1 MKKMISGLVALAM
14 LFPCLTNLTAMAQNP
29 EDLPFVGFYGGDPET
44 FDYLY
49 TYKHSDSRHFANFI
63 DGLIEHDAY
72 GNLVGAMATDWHANE
87 DATVWTFDLRQ
98 GVDWYTDEGL
108 PYAPVTADDF
118 VAGLQHAADFQ
129 SQTLYLVTD
138 LIKNLD
144 EYTKGL
150 VSFEEVGIKA
160 LDDYTLEY
168 TLKTPTPYF
177 PTLTTYSIL
186 LPVNRQF
193 LESQG
198 PGNKLGS
205 PDFATAG
212 FGRLAPESILY
223 NGPYLLK
230 NLTSKSVMEYE
241 ANPGYWDYA
250 NVHVKNIKLLFSG
263 NTDPSNLFLAFDRGE
278 IVSAPIDVNNPSIV
292 SAARKK
298 YGDSIFVTDT
308 NAAVIFAT
316 FVLNR
321 TQYHSPVSATTDV
334 SPKNEKEREDTKAA
348 ILNPFFRQAILR
360 AVDTS
365 AINGQ
370 YVGTDLKYTS
380 LRNMLTQPGFVKTSD
395 YKGYGQLVENH
406 LKSMDAGLYPGDFSL
421 EDGQMAFYDPA
432 LAKGLMEK
440 AKTQLKDAGA
450 DFPVQLDV
458 LVNGESEMSFR
469 GAQAFKH
476 SVEQILKGDV
486 AINLVVSTAHHFL
499 AQKNHQA
506 VNTDI
511 YFATAWSP
519 DYGDPKSYLDILDP
533 YNGDLLKN
541 FGLQQ
546 TGEQGIKEESG
557 LVHFKQLKDLA
568 AAEATD
574 LDLRYDL
581 YAKAEAY
588 AINQAY
594 FIPLYASGG
603 SYAVSRIVPYT
614 KPYSA
619 YGLSDMKFKGMRLSP
634 TIITSKER
642 DVMLKHWQDVRNGL
656 V

>member
-1 MKKMISGLVALAM
+1 MRNILKWLVFSAM
-14 LFPCLTNLTAMAQNP
+14 LFHLAANGAAQAIHG
-29 EDLPFVGFYGGDPET
+29 EELPFVGFYCSDPET

-87 DATVWTFDLRQ
+87 DATVWTFHLRE
-98 GVDWYTDEGL
+98 GVHWYTDEGVE
-108 PYAPVTADDF
+108 YAPVTAHDF
-118 VAGLQHAADFQ
+118 VAGLWHAADFQ

-138 LIKNLD
+138 LIENLD

-150 VSFEEVGIKA
+150 VAFEEVGVTAI
-160 LDDYTLEY
+160 DDYTLSY
-168 TLKTPTPYF
+168 RLKAPTPYF

-186 LPVNRQF
+186 LPVNREF
-193 LESQG
+193 LESKG
-198 PGNKLGS
+198 PGNTLGA

-212 FGRLAPESILY
+212 FGKLATDSILY
-223 NGPYLLK
+223 NGSYLLK
-230 NLTSKSVMEYE
+230 NFTSKSIIEYE
-241 ANPGYWDYA
+241 ANPGYWDRDS
-250 NVHVKNIKLLFSG
+250 VHVKDVKLLYAG
-263 NTDPSNLFLAFDRGE
+263 NTDPSSLFLAFDKGE
-278 IVSAPIDVNNPSIV
+278 IVSAPIDVNNPSIIN
-292 SAARKK
+292 AARQK

-308 NAAVIFAT
+308 NASVVFAT

-321 TQYHSPVSATTDV
+321 TQYHSPVNTATDV
-334 SPKNEKEREDTKAA
+334 SPKNEKQREDTRAA
-348 ILNPFFRQAILR
+348 ILNTHFRQAVLR

-370 YVGTDLKYTS
+370 YVGSELKFTS

-395 YKGYGQLVENH
+395 FTSYGTLVENN
-406 LKSMDAGLYPGDFSL
+406 LKRQNPRLYPKGFSID
-421 EDGQMAFYDPA
+421 DGQMAFYEPEAAMD
-432 LAKGLMEK
+432 LMKMAKGELEG
-440 AKTQLKDAGA
+440 QGV
-450 DFPVQLDV
+450 DFPIQLDI

-469 GAQAFKH
+469 GAQALKH
-476 SVEQILKGDV
+476 SVEGALSPLV
-486 AINLVVSTAHHFL
+486 SINLMVSTSHHFL
-499 AQKNHQA
+499 AQKNHDA

-533 YNGDLLKN
+533 YGGDLLKN
-541 FGLQQ
+541 FGLKQE
-546 TGEQGIKEESG
+546 GEEDIKQASG
-557 LVHFKQLKDLA
+557 LVRFKDLKDLA
-568 AAEATD
+568 ALEVQD
-574 LDLRYDL
+574 MDKRYDL
-581 YAKAEAY
+581 YARAEAY
-588 AINQAY
+588 AIDQAY
-594 FIPLYASGG
+594 FIPLFASGG

-614 KPYSA
+614 KPYSP
-619 YGLSDMKFKGMRLSP
+619 YGLSEMKFKGMRLSP

>member
-1 MKKMISGLVALAM
+1 MKKTMKWIIFLAV
-14 LFPCLTNLTAMAQNP
+14 LFSFSVRAIAHAHH

-72 GNLVGAMATDWHANE
+72 GNLVGAMATDWHCNE
-87 DATVWTFDLRQ
+87 DATVWTFHLRE
-98 GVDWYTDEGL
+98 GANWYTDEGKA
-108 PYAPVTADDF
+108 YAPVTADDF
-118 VAGLQHAADFQ
+118 VAGLWHAADFQ

-138 LIKNLD
+138 LIENLD
-144 EYTKGL
+144 AYVKGL
-150 VSFEEVGIKA
+150 VSFDEVGIKA

-168 TLKTPTPYF
+168 RLQTPTPYF

-193 LESQG
+193 LESMG
-198 PGNKLGS
+198 PGNKLGA
-205 PDFATAG
+205 PDYATAG
-212 FGRLAPESILY
+212 FGKLGMESILY
-223 NGPYLLK
+223 NGAYLLK
-230 NLTSKSVMEYE
+230 NFTSKSVIEYE
-241 ANPGYWDYA
+241 ANPHYWDA
-250 NVHVKNIKLLFSG
+250 ENVHVKNIKLLYAG
-263 NTDPSNLFLAFDRGE
+263 NTDPSSLFLAFDKGE

-292 SAARKK
+292 TAARKK

-308 NAAVIFAT
+308 NAAVTFAT

-321 TQYHSPVSATTDV
+321 TQYHSPVSKTTDV
-334 SPKNEKEREDTKAA
+334 SPKSEPQRQDTKAA
-348 ILNPFFRQAILR
+348 ILNGHFRQAVLR
-360 AVDTS
+360 AVDTA

-370 YVGTDLKYTS
+370 YVGSDLKYTS

-395 YKGYGQLVENH
+395 FTTYGELVENN
-406 LKSMDAGLYPGDFSL
+406 LKELDPELYPQDFSIA
-421 EDGQMAFYDPA
+421 DGQMSFYDPM
-432 LAKGLMEK
+432 LAKALLEK
-440 AKTQLKDAGA
+440 AKEELLEEGVS
-450 DFPVQLDV
+450 FPIYLDV
-458 LVNGESEMSFR
+458 LVNGESEMGFR

-476 SVEQILKGDV
+476 SVERALGPDV
-486 AINLVVSTAHHFL
+486 AINLVVSTSRHFL
-499 AQKNHQA
+499 AQKNHDA

-533 YNGDLLKN
+533 CTGDLLKN
-541 FGLQQ
+541 FGLRQS
-546 TGEQGIKEESG
+546 GEDHIKEAAG
-557 LVHFKQLKDLA
+557 LMRFKHLKDFA
-568 AAEATD
+568 AKEVADMDE
-574 LDLRYDL
+574 RYDL

-588 AINQAY
+588 AIDQAY
-594 FIPLYASGG
+594 FIPLFASGG

-614 KPYSA
+614 KPYSP
-619 YGLSDMKFKGMRLSP
+619 YGLSEMKFKGMRLSP
-634 TIITSKER
+634 TIITAKER